1 MRIVVLILLLA
12 NIGFFGWSHLQGA
25 RAQVVAPQ
33 PQIPSLQLAT
43 ARQAPTTQCHS
54 IGPFA
59 EDTQVQSVAAAL
71 TARGIGSLA
80 RTLERQVP
88 NGQWVYI
95 EGFNSA
101 TDRQRALQKLK
112 HAGLKDV
119 AEMSEPQYSGRISAG
134 IFFDPKGAQS
144 RAVRVRDAG
153 FQPVIEDRLRT
164 VSERWLDVELNVGI
178 EPMSPAELGVAG
190 STAATITWSDC
201 APQASGG

>member
-12 NIGFFGWSHLQGA
+12 NICFFGWSRLQGA
-25 RAQVVAPQ
+25 RATVASPQ

-54 IGPFA
+54 IGPFS
-59 EDTQVQSVAAAL
+59 EEKQMQSVAAAL

-80 RTLERQVP
+80 RTVERQLP

-101 TDRQRALQKLK
+101 TDRQHALQKLK

-119 AEMSEPQYSGRISAG
+119 AEMSDPQYSGRISAG

-144 RAVRVRDAG
+144 RAARVRDAG
-153 FQPVIEDRLRT
+153 FQPVIEERLRT

-178 EPMSPAELGVAG
+178 EPMPPAELGVVG
-190 STAATITWSDC
+190 PTAATITWSDC
-201 APQASGG
+201 TPRAGSG

>member
-12 NIGFFGWSHLQGA
+12 NIAFFGWSHLQGA

-33 PQIPSLQLAT
+33 SQIPSLQLAT

-59 EDTQVQSVAAAL
+59 EDAQVQSVAVAL
-71 TARGIGSLA
+71 AARGIGSLA
-80 RTLERQVP
+80 RTAARQVP
-88 NGQWVYI
+88 SGQWVYI

-101 TDRQRALQKLK
+101 TDRQRALQRLTE
-112 HAGLKDV
+112 AGLRDI
-119 AEMSEPQYSGRISAG
+119 AEMSDPQYKGRISAG
-134 IFFDPKGAQS
+134 IFFDPRGAQN
-144 RAVRVRDAG
+144 RAKRVRAAG
-153 FQPVIEDRLRT
+153 FQPVIEDWLLT
-164 VSERWLDVELNVGI
+164 VNERWLDVELNVGI